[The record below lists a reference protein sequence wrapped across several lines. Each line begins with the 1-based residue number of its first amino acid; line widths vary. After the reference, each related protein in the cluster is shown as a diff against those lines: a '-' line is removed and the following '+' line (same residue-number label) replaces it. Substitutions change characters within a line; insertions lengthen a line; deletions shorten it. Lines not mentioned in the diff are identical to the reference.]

1 MNIPFSPPYISKE
14 VENEVL
20 ASLRS
25 GWITSGPKVKAM
37 EEFLQKQYEIPNIVT
52 CNSGTSAL
60 MLVLHWFGVGNG
72 DEVIIPSY
80 TYAAT
85 ALAVLHAGATP
96 VMVDSGD
103 DFNLNPHKI
112 REAITE
118 RTKAIIPVDI
128 GGWPCDYKLISSLLK
143 DINFNPSNEV
153 QKKLGHPLILADAS
167 HSIGGAYQNG
177 KVGTL
182 GDISVMSF
190 HAVKN
195 ITTAEGG
202 AICLNLPESF
212 NNSEIAKTLKLWT
225 LNGQTKDA
233 FTKSQAGGWRY
244 DIVYPGF
251 KMNLPD
257 VLAAMGL
264 AQLRKYESEL
274 LPTRRKI
281 FRTYNKA
288 FSKYDWAQ
296 IPPFDNKEKKSS
308 CHLYQLRIYNISE
321 LQRDK
326 IIQKITE
333 NGVSVNVHF
342 IPLPMLTIFKDRG
355 FDINDFPMAY
365 DNYSREISLPIYPQL
380 TGEQVQY
387 VINSVV
393 NSVEEVLTT
402 VRLVPP
408 LGGQGVSD
416 GNSTHTSVS
425 PEGEAHLTKPSNSMH
440 FGADP
445 ILFEFARDLRKKQT
459 VAEEIIWER
468 IKNRQLNGF
477 KFRRQHPIDKYI
489 ADFYCHDLRMVI
501 EIDGDYHHQN
511 DQSKYDF
518 NRDGEMKE
526 YGIIVKRIANKEV
539 INDFENTLKVLE
551 DIATKRADHLL

>member
-1 MNIPFSPPYISKE
+1 MNIPFSPPYIDKSIE
-14 VENEVL
+14 EEVL
-20 ASLRS
+20 SSLRS
-25 GWITSGPKVKAM
+25 GWITSGPQVKSL
-37 EEFLQKQYEIPNIVT
+37 EKFLEKTYDIPNTVA

-60 MLVLHWFGVGNG
+60 MLALHWFGVGNG
-72 DEVIIPSY
+72 DEVIIPAY

-96 VMVDSGD
+96 FMVDSGD
-103 DFNLNPHKI
+103 DFNLNPYKI

-128 GGWPCDYKLISSLLK
+128 GGWPCDYKLISGLLK
-143 DINFNPSNEV
+143 DINFNPSNEI
-153 QKKLGHPLILADAS
+153 QKKLGRPLILADAS

-202 AICLNLPESF
+202 AICLNLPEPF

-233 FTKSQAGGWRY
+233 FTKSKAGGWKY

-257 VLAAMGL
+257 VLAAIGL
-264 AQLRKYESEL
+264 AQLRIYESEL
-274 LPTRRKI
+274 LPKRREI
-281 FRTYNKA
+281 FKCYNEA
-288 FSKYDWAQ
+288 FSNYEWAQ
-296 IPPFDNKEKKSS
+296 LPPFDNKEKKSS
-308 CHLYQLRIYNISE
+308 CHLYQLRIRHISE
-321 LQRDK
+321 DQRDK
-326 IIQKITE
+326 IIEKITKK
-333 NGVSVNVHF
+333 GVAVNVHF
-342 IPLPMLTIFKDRG
+342 IPLPMLTIFKERG
-355 FDINDFPMAY
+355 YDIKDYPVAY

-380 TGEQVQY
+380 SEEQVEY
-387 VINSVV
+387 VIESVV
-393 NSVEEVLTT
+393 KSVDEVLGRKVGGVPSFRR
-402 VRLVPP
+402 VREVP
-408 LGGQGVSD
+408 
-416 GNSTHTSVS
+416 THTSLS
-425 PEGEAHLTKPSNSMH
+425 PKGDAHRTRVTNTMH

-445 ILFEFARDLRKKQT
+445 ILFKFARELRLNHTK
-459 VAEEIIWER
+459 AEEIIWER
-468 IKNRQLNGF
+468 IKNRQLSGF

-501 EIDGDYHHQN
+501 EIDGDYHN
-511 DQSKYDF
+511 AEDQSKYDF
-518 NRDGEMKE
+518 NRDGEMEE
-526 YGIIVKRIANKEV
+526 YGIIVKRITNKEV
-539 INDFENTLKVLE
+539 IIDFENTFKALK
-551 DIATKRADHLL
+551 DIASERAESFL